1 MWPGPVLVHKATMP
15 VTLLPDSDLPSPYN
29 HALWWTLEDMWEV
42 VDSALVGGVYA
53 LWYRD
58 VEGIDSGLS

>member
-1 MWPGPVLVHKATMP
+1 MP